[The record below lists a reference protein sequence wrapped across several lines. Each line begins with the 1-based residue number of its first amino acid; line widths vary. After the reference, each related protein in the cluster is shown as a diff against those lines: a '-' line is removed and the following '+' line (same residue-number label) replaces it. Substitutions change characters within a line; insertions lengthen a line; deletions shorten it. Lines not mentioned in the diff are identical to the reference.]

1 MNITWLLI
9 TSGIAF
15 GLSSKH
21 VVGPVMVRANSSLP
35 ANREFDELPADY
47 PLLHL
52 PPRFPQQLYALEGL
66 GFSLVRHLVSRPD
79 QKQLRMLVS
88 LLKNQET
95 KTMASLV
102 WITSTAGTKRIT
114 NDFLEFTTEFAD
126 GFEVNT
132 VNSSTVNVFHRVP
145 ERAVVKVPHV
155 KDVSDLCLVHSH
167 MVAKQV
173 NRRAVLPPEGHEVE
187 HFRASFEKCM
197 AQQVARGYFFL
208 DGSTQR
214 YRHTWIGA
222 IRSTWRLLWPAKQI
236 LQHRQAREG
245 RLIAEAAGVRF

>member
-1 MNITWLLI
+1 MDITWLLI
-9 TSGIAF
+9 TSGLA
-15 GLSSKH
+15 LTLASKH
-21 VVGPVMVRANSSLP
+21 VLGPVMVRAKSSLP

-47 PLLHL
+47 PLLRL
-52 PPRFPQQLYALEGL
+52 PPGFPPKLYALEGL

-79 QKQLRMLVS
+79 QTQLRMLVS
-88 LLKNQET
+88 LLINQET
-95 KTMASLV
+95 KAMATIVSISV
-102 WITSTAGTKRIT
+102 PAGTKRIT
-114 NDFLEFTTEFAD
+114 NDFMEFSTEFED

-132 VNSSTVNVFHRVP
+132 LNSSTVNVFHWVP
-145 ERAVVKVPHV
+145 ERAIVKVPQV

-167 MVAKQV
+167 MVAQQA

-208 DGSTQR
+208 DGSNQR
-214 YRHTWIGA
+214 YRHTWVGA

-236 LQHRQAREG
+236 LEQRQVRAG